1 MSGRALHRIRL
12 GLLLLL
18 SSSLSTLPRT
28 AFGDNYYDDPY
39 YSETGWNETGDGDPY
54 SAYAAAYPGRGLA
67 SAYDSDEAPR
77 AWSVSM
83 NGDDGVAGEAGA
95 GAAGGLGGGVGGG
108 AAAAYATPTAAVRR
122 GHAFMG
128 GAAGHAGGMMMGR
141 GGPGGAVAGA
151 GAAGVPGSCP
161 GGVCPNPAMYEEDLH
176 FDPRYPYDNCQYV
189 GSFDTFQLNGTETC
203 HMLVQGVDGHADR
216 LEGGMDGT
224 YLLAGCFEGKPL
236 YMRSRR
242 SGPPGEDRVL
252 YFNPHFGA
260 WEFAVG
266 REPNVDQLV
275 LAGDEGHVSP
285 IDVPRW
291 RLAAAFNA
299 EQAALLPSDDEELY
313 YVAAGVSVMCAGE
326 GDDSLLSPEERKQL
340 RAQRVAAGL
349 EGPEGEDGEG
359 AEEEEEA
366 AGGPGIGRAAEGAE
380 DEAAAG
386 AAAGRGGGKGWGGKK
401 GAKAQQGAGRAGGK
415 AGGRGGA
422 AAAGGRGG
430 RASAR
435 GDAAGSA
442 AASVATTLGGRT
454 GRARAVGGDVELEA
468 EVVELREFWQ
478 QHEEEFYE
486 SRYQYGDAYGGA
498 GYDDMGR
505 QGYDDEYG
513 PYGY

>member
-1 MSGRALHRIRL
+1 MIRAGPLWCQV
-12 GLLLLL
+12 GPQLLILVSIALLL
-18 SSSLSTLPRT
+18 SSRIALC
-28 AFGDNYYDDPY
+28 DHYYDDPY
-39 YSETGWNETGDGDPY
+39 SEPGWNETGDGDLY
-54 SAYAAAYPGRGLA
+54 GAAYAYPGGRGLGG
-67 SAYDSDEAPR
+67 AYDDEGPR
-77 AWSVSM
+77 SWSVSM
-83 NGDDGVAGEAGA
+83 GGEDGAPGEAGA
-95 GAAGGLGGGVGGG
+95 AAGGLDAGAGGTGG
-108 AAAAYATPTAAVRR
+108 AAAYATPAAAARR
-122 GHAFMG
+122 GHVMG
-128 GAAGHAGGMMMGR
+128 GAAAHGGMAGR
-141 GGPGGAVAGA
+141 GGPGGVGGAGA
-151 GAAGVPGSCP
+151 GGVPGSCP
-161 GGVCPNPAMYEEDLH
+161 GGVCPNPGMYEEDLH

-242 SGPPGEDRVL
+242 SGPPGGGEDRVL

-266 REPNVDQLV
+266 KEPNVDQLV

-326 GDDSLLSPEERKQL
+326 GDDSLLGPDERKQL
-340 RAQRVAAGL
+340 QAQRAAAGL
-349 EGPEGEDGEG
+349 EAEGDEEG
-359 AEEEEEA
+359 AEEEQGGA
-366 AGGPGIGRAAEGAE
+366 AGIGRG
-380 DEAAAG
+380 EAGEEEAG
-386 AAAGRGGGKGWGGKK
+386 AAGKGGGKGWGGKK
-401 GAKAQQGAGRAGGK
+401 PPAQQAGGRAGGK
-415 AGGRGGA
+415 AGGRGA

-435 GDAAGSA
+435 GDAAASA
-442 AASVATTLGGRT
+442 ASATSLGGRT

-468 EVVELREFWQ
+468 EVVELREYWQ

-486 SRYQYGDAYGGA
+486 SRYQYGDSYAAG
-498 GYDDMGR
+498 GYDDGR